1 MNKKMMLVIFT
12 ALTLTA
18 CAGDPRNEADAY
30 ETRTL
35 ADQAALDAEQAR
47 SHQAALNAVELAEA
61 ERAAQIREANKVQSA
76 ETMGWILR
84 YGGMALMVSAV
95 MVSLA
100 AGAGLS
106 AALIEGGRAAGR
118 AAMVKANLI
127 PLDRASGQYP
137 ALIQYMGNGRYS
149 LTDANT
155 HTTLELDTRNEPDRA
170 MVAGAMAVRHAL
182 VLSAAAAR
190 SKNPEGVA
198 MIEPMV
204 LEVTE

>member
-30 ETRTL
+30 ETRIL
-35 ADQAALDAEQAR
+35 AEQAALDAAQAR
-47 SHQAALNAVELAEA
+47 SHQARLDALELADA
-61 ERAAQIREANKVQSA
+61 EQTLQVRTANQAQAAQ
-76 ETMGWILR
+76 TLGWVIR
-84 YGGMALMVSAV
+84 YGGMALTVSAV

-106 AALIEGGRAAGR
+106 AAMIEGGRAAGR
-118 AAMVKANLI
+118 AANVRANLI
-127 PLDRASGQYP
+127 PLDRTTGQYP
-137 ALIQYMGNGRYS
+137 ALIQYLGNGRYS

-182 VLSAAAAR
+182 VMSAAAAR
-190 SKNPEGVA
+190 SKSPEGVA

-204 LEVTE
+204 LEVAE